1 MNILI
6 VSIDH
11 RVQLIKSEYA
21 KPALNERRDRLENLL
36 QKKVA
41 ERDVQFIG
49 EESLPQTPTI
59 AQRLA
64 RTHNPQIPWVNI
76 DMTDEERKLAGIHDA
91 LHNRPAHTEKRGE
104 DTVLIEHRIPDD
116 NVREDFMVS
125 RAIQNARNSESIL
138 ILCGDMYVHAL
149 KQKFEERGHSVDI
162 DESLI
167 TEKNWADASS
177 PRNATAT
184 L

>member
-11 RVQLIKSEYA
+11 RIQLVKSDYA
-21 KPALNERRDRLENLL
+21 TPALNERRDRLENLL

-41 ERDVQFIG
+41 ERNVQFIG
-49 EESLPQTPTI
+49 EESLPQGPTI

-64 RTHNPQIPWVNI
+64 KTRDPQIPWDNM

-91 LHNRPAHTEKRGE
+91 LRNRPIHKEKRGE
-104 DTVLIEHRIPDD
+104 EMVLIEHRIAEDD
-116 NVREDFMVS
+116 IREDFMVS
-125 RAIQNARNSESIL
+125 KALLNAGNSESIL
-138 ILCGDMYVHAL
+138 ILCGDMHVHAL
-149 KQKFEERGHSVDI
+149 KQKFQARGHSVDT

-167 TEKNWADASS
+167 AEKNWTD
-177 PRNATAT
+177 
-184 L
+184 